1 MALWSRVV
9 GYAPTSG
16 CPREPKAKEVVSVAW
31 REGSLPNTLIL
42 PDPQDEAISDLW
54 DEAVLC
60 VESYASSS
68 VCPREEL
75 YIPAL
80 SPITGRRAVDE
91 PCLDLPTLQAEGTLQ
106 RLHGMGIVEP
116 SPEDEGKAK
125 RKSDEATAPPRRTY
139 RPRGPPTIEVGR
151 EQAKSP

>member
-1 MALWSRVV
+1 V
-9 GYAPTSG
+9 
-16 CPREPKAKEVVSVAW
+16 
-31 REGSLPNTLIL
+31 
-42 PDPQDEAISDLW
+42 PDPQDEAISDQW

-91 PCLDLPTLQAEGTLQ
+91 PYLNLPTLQAEGTLQ

-125 RKSDEATAPPRRTY
+125 RESDEATAPPRRIY
-139 RPRGPPTIEVGR
+139 RPRDSPSIEVGR